1 MTKSDEIR
9 HLIDLLN
16 ATTELYNS
24 GHTIL
29 TDEEWDIKYFELQKL
44 EQETGIIFKDSPT
57 QQVYYNTVT
66 SLKKVEHNHLMLS
79 LDKTKDLSAIKSFL
93 GKKSFVAMAKMDGLT
108 CSLTYEK
115 GKLVRAETRG
125 NGTIGE
131 DILHN
136 ANVIPSI
143 PKYINYKEQ
152 VIIDGEIICSY
163 SDFETFSTQYKNPR
177 NFASG
182 SIRLLDSKECEK
194 RKLKFIVWDVIKPF
208 NDISNEIIVQLAKA
222 KTLGFTI
229 CPFDFDD
236 EIENLVEKIKKEC
249 QELSYPIDGIVF
261 KFRDLSLRE
270 KLGYTSHHFKNAIAY
285 KFYDDIYETKLKHI
299 SWTMGRTGVLTP
311 VAVFDPIDMDGSI
324 VERASLHNVSIM
336 REILGDCAYVGEPLK
351 VYKANMI
358 IPQIASAGPHYDYG
372 YVISHCG
379 VSANDVPEY
388 CPICHGEVNYKD
400 NNGVITLECENP
412 YCSGKILNRLEHFAG
427 KKGLDIKGL
436 SLATFEKLLDWG
448 WIESLIDIFKLKDY
462 RNEWISKPGFGPA
475 SVDKILK
482 SIENSKNTTLDAFI
496 ASLGIPLI
504 GRTISKELIKYFDT
518 YNDFRN
524 AVKDNTYH
532 FFNLDGFGPEM
543 DDALKNFDYEE
554 ADQIY
559 LLLNIQPIEKIVIDK
574 KNDLN
579 VVITGK
585 LNIYKNRATL
595 TAAINSIGG
604 KVTDSISSKTN
615 YLICNDKT
623 STSSKHKAA
632 NKLNIPIL
640 TEEEFFKKFLDDKK

>member
-93 GKKSFVAMAKMDGLT
+93 GKKSFIAMAKMDGLT

-136 ANVIPSI
+136 ANVISSI

-194 RKLKFIVWDVIKPF
+194 RKLKFVVWDVIKPF
-208 NDISNEIIVQLAKA
+208 NDVANILSVQLLRAKI
-222 KTLGFTI
+222 LNFTI
-229 CPFDFDD
+229 CPFYFNDTV
-236 EIENLVEKIKKEC
+236 ENLVDKVKEEC
-249 QELSYPIDGIVF
+249 QKLSYPIDGIVF
-261 KFRDLSLRE
+261 KFDDLTLKES
-270 KLGYTSHHFKNAIAY
+270 LGYTSHHFKNAIAY
-285 KFYDDIYETKLKHI
+285 KFYDDIYETRLKHI

-324 VERASLHNVSIM
+324 VERASLHNVSVM

-372 YVISHCG
+372 YVISHGG

-412 YCSGKILNRLEHFAG
+412 CCSGKILNRLEHFAG

-504 GRTISKELIKYFDT
+504 GRTVSKELIKYFDT

-532 FFNLDGFGPEM
+532 FFNLDGFGSEM

-574 KNDLN
+574 KDNLN

-623 STSSKHKAA
+623 STSSKSKAA

>member
-1 MTKSDEIR
+1 MM
-9 HLIDLLN
+9 
-16 ATTELYNS
+16 
-24 GHTIL
+24 
-29 TDEEWDIKYFELQKL
+29 LQ
-44 EQETGIIFKDSPT
+44 I
-57 QQVYYNTVT
+57 
-66 SLKKVEHNHLMLS
+66 
-79 LDKTKDLSAIKSFL
+79 
-93 GKKSFVAMAKMDGLT
+93 
-108 CSLTYEK
+108 
-115 GKLVRAETRG
+115 
-125 NGTIGE
+125 
-131 DILHN
+131 
-136 ANVIPSI
+136 
-143 PKYINYKEQ
+143 
-152 VIIDGEIICSY
+152 
-163 SDFETFSTQYKNPR
+163 
-177 NFASG
+177 
-182 SIRLLDSKECEK
+182 
-194 RKLKFIVWDVIKPF
+194 
-208 NDISNEIIVQLAKA
+208 
-222 KTLGFTI
+222 
-229 CPFDFDD
+229 FDFDD

-324 VERASLHNVSIM
+324 VERASLHNVSVM
-336 REILGDCAYVGEPLK
+336 REILGDCAYVGESLK

-358 IPQIASAGPHYDYG
+358 IPLIASAGPHYDYG
-372 YVISHCG
+372 YVISHG
-379 VSANDVPEY
+379 GISANDVPEY
-388 CPICHGEVNYKD
+388 CPICHGEINYKD
-400 NNGVITLECENP
+400 NNGVITLECVNP

-504 GRTISKELIKYFDT
+504 GRTVSKELIKYFDT
-518 YNDFRN
+518 YDDFRN

-532 FFNLDGFGPEM
+532 FSNLDGFGPEM

-554 ADQIY
+554 ADKIY
-559 LLLNIQPIEKIVIDK
+559 LLLNIQPIEKVVIDK
-574 KNDLN
+574 KNNLN

-632 NKLNIPIL
+632 NKINIPIL

>member
-29 TDEEWDIKYFELQKL
+29 TDEEWDTKYFELQKL

-57 QQVYYNTVT
+57 QQVYYNIVT

-93 GKKSFVAMAKMDGLT
+93 GKKSFIAMAKMDGLT

-194 RKLKFIVWDVIKPF
+194 RKLKFVVWDVIKPF
-208 NDISNEIIVQLAKA
+208 NDVANTLSVQLLRAKS
-222 KTLGFTI
+222 LSFTI
-229 CPFDFDD
+229 CPFYFDD
-236 EIENLVEKIKKEC
+236 TIENLVDKVKEEC
-249 QELSYPIDGIVF
+249 QKLSYPIDGIVF
-261 KFRDLSLRE
+261 KFDDLTLKES
-270 KLGYTSHHFKNAIAY
+270 LGYTSHHFKNAIAY

-336 REILGDCAYVGEPLK
+336 REILGGCAYVGEPLK

-372 YVISHCG
+372 YVISHGG

-436 SLATFEKLLDWG
+436 SLATFEKLLDWS

-504 GRTISKELIKYFDT
+504 GRTVSKELIKYFDT
-518 YNDFRN
+518 YDDFRN

-559 LLLNIQPIEKIVIDK
+559 LLLNIQPIEKVVIDK

-632 NKLNIPIL
+632 DKLNIPIL

>member
-57 QQVYYNTVT
+57 QQIYYNIVT

-79 LDKTKDLSAIKSFL
+79 LDKTKDLSTIKSFL
-93 GKKSFVAMAKMDGLT
+93 GKKSFIAMAKMDGLT

-163 SDFETFSTQYKNPR
+163 SDFEAFSTQYKNPR

-194 RKLKFIVWDVIKPF
+194 RKLKFVVWDVIKPF

-285 KFYDDIYETKLKHI
+285 KFYDDIYETKLKYI

-336 REILGDCAYVGEPLK
+336 KEILGDCAYAGEPLK

-372 YVISHCG
+372 YVISHGG
-379 VSANDVPEY
+379 VSANDAPEY

-400 NNGVITLECENP
+400 NNGVITLECVNP

-504 GRTISKELIKYFDT
+504 GRTVSKELIKYFDT
-518 YNDFRN
+518 YDDFRN

-559 LLLNIQPIEKIVIDK
+559 LLLNIQPIEKVVIDK

>member
-24 GHTIL
+24 GYTIL
-29 TDEEWDIKYFELQKL
+29 TDEEWDAKYFELQKL

-93 GKKSFVAMAKMDGLT
+93 GKKSFIAMAKMDGLT

-194 RKLKFIVWDVIKPF
+194 RKLKFVVWDIIKPF

-222 KTLGFTI
+222 KILGFTI

-236 EIENLVEKIKKEC
+236 EIKNLVKKIKKEC

-336 REILGDCAYVGEPLK
+336 REILGDCAYVGESLK

-372 YVISHCG
+372 YVISHGG
-379 VSANDVPEY
+379 VSANDVLEY

-412 YCSGKILNRLEHFAG
+412 CCSGKILNRLEHFAG

-462 RNEWISKPGFGPA
+462 RNEWISKSGFGPA

-482 SIENSKNTTLDAFI
+482 SIEDSKNTTLDAFI

-504 GRTISKELIKYFDT
+504 GRTVSKELIKYFDT
-518 YNDFRN
+518 YNNFRN

-554 ADQIY
+554 ADRIY
-559 LLLNIQPIEKIVIDK
+559 SFLTIQKVEKEIINK
-574 KNDLN
+574 KDNLN

-632 NKLNIPIL
+632 DKLNIPIL